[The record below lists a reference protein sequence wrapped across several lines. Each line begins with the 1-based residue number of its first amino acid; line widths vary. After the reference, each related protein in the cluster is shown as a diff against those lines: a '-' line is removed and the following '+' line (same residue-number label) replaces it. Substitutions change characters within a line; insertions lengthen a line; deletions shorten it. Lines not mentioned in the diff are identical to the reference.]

1 MRTMIHRVLLVA
13 SLVAGSARADTALDQ
28 AKSHVRTANAR
39 YDDNDFRGALVEF
52 QRAYEL
58 VPSFRIL
65 FNIAQVDMQLQDWA
79 GAFTAYTRYLKQAG
93 PEITPAR
100 LAQVNAELERL
111 RARIGFLVVQTAA
124 GAQVLVDDA
133 AVGYAPLPE
142 PVAVLPGSH
151 RVTVAVPGR
160 GAITRAFE
168 VAVGQPVVATL
179 AVDPPRLAPI
189 DLPAPA
195 AVVVPPPAGPRSR
208 TPVYLAWSITGGL
221 AIGAG
226 VFAVLARGDANDL
239 AAMRAT
245 YGVTADQLTAQ
256 RGRTVRDA
264 AIADVFTA
272 AAVASAGMAMYLT
285 VTRRGG
291 DDHPPRERA
300 VQLQI
305 APGGVAIA
313 GRF

>member
-1 MRTMIHRVLLVA
+1 MVTMILRVLLIA

-28 AKSHVRTANAR
+28 AKSHVRTATAL

-65 FNIAQVDMQLQDWA
+65 FNIAQVDMQLQDWG
-79 GAFTAYTRYLKQAG
+79 GAFTAYTRYLKEGG
-93 PEITPAR
+93 PDITSAR
-100 LAQVNAELERL
+100 LAQVNAEVERL
-111 RARIGFLVVQTAA
+111 RARIGFLVVQTTA

-142 PVAVLPGSH
+142 PVAVSPGSH
-151 RVTVAVPGR
+151 RITVDVPGR

-168 VAVGQPVVATL
+168 VAVRQSVVAAL
-179 AVDPPRLAPI
+179 AVDPPRLAPV
-189 DLPAPA
+189 DLTAPA
-195 AVVVPPPAGPRSR
+195 AAVATLPAGPRSR

-239 AAMRAT
+239 AAMRAK

-264 AIADVFTA
+264 AIADVATGA
-272 AAVASAGMAMYLT
+272 AIASAGVALYMT
-285 VTRRGG
+285 VTRRG